1 MIQSSASCI
10 SSNPT
15 EAANLSHSHASGY
28 DPTSSFPSASG
39 SPEAEQQ
46 EEPDSSSSSSRRT
59 RVDGLG
65 DTRQEMQVLKEQ
77 LEVLRYQ
84 VGPHLQQNIDNSS
97 HFRCDDSRA
106 DAKSLLPG
114 EDLLKASIII
124 RWQTPPPSGD
134 SALSQSLCL
143 NKNI

>member
-28 DPTSSFPSASG
+28 DPTSCFPSASG

-46 EEPDSSSSSSRRT
+46 EEPDSSSSST
-59 RVDGLG
+59 RVDGLE
-65 DTRQEMQVLKEQ
+65 DTRQEMQVLKGQ

-106 DAKSLLPG
+106 DVKSLLPG

-124 RWQTPPPSGD
+124 RGQTPPPSGD
-134 SALSQSLCL
+134 YALSQIFLL

>member
-1 MIQSSASCI
+1 MIQSSASCS

-28 DPTSSFPSASG
+28 DPTSCFPSASG

-46 EEPDSSSSSSRRT
+46 EEPHGSSSST
-59 RVDGLG
+59 RVDDME
-65 DTRQEMQVLKEQ
+65 DTRKEMQVLKEQ

-106 DAKSLLPG
+106 DVKSLLPG
-114 EDLLKASIII
+114 EDLMKASIII
-124 RWQTPPPSGD
+124 RWQAPPPSGD
-134 SALSQSLCL
+134 SAHSQ
-143 NKNI
+143 IF